1 MNLSQ
6 KCDTWEWRGRNECES
21 SIMSCALPTFPP
33 SANTTSVIGS
43 VCCVSS
49 KLYWSYTVAKSP
61 LAKRSLQEASCTVLG
76 EAVLVVLTILSTHW
90 VLLSHT
96 TCDWQVAVRS
106 ETFVYSECYKHP
118 HLLFIMIYNFTQT
131 YQHKRDWAMPELV
144 KHRNADRSR
153 PKELEPAYA
162 HLIIIQLHFLFKHVG
177 NLLRRYFLFFQ
188 KN

>member
-1 MNLSQ
+1 M
-6 KCDTWEWRGRNECES
+6 TWKERVWVIYNELRS
-21 SIMSCALPTFPP
+21 PHFP
-33 SANTTSVIGS
+33 SLCQHNQRHRQRLLRFKQTVLKLH
-43 VCCVSS
+43 CCRV
-49 KLYWSYTVAKSP
+49 
-61 LAKRSLQEASCTVLG
+61 AKRSLQASCTVLG
-76 EAVLVVLTILSTHW
+76 VLIVLTILSTHW

>member
-33 SANTTSVIGS
+33 SANTTSVIGNRLLCFKQT
-43 VCCVSS
+43 VLL
-49 KLYWSYTVAKSP
+49 KLHCREVTPRK
-61 LAKRSLQEASCTVLG
+61 KNLQASCTVLG
-76 EAVLVVLTILSTHW
+76 VLIVLTILSTHW

-96 TCDWQVAVRS
+96 TCDWQVALRS

-118 HLLFIMIYNFTQT
+118 HLLFIMIYDFTQT

-144 KHRNADRSR
+144 KHRNVDRSR

-162 HLIIIQLHFLFKHVG
+162 HLIIIQLHFLFKYLR
-177 NLLRRYFLFFQ
+177 NL
-188 KN
+188 